1 MCSSWTIRNWSI
13 GSTECWI
20 MQTSKSLQRYGNPQS
35 TLNKAAEVWEWK
47 CAWSNYYRAQCCCAS
62 VLTNTEWREKAC
74 MAALMWIWQ
83 QQWICDGGDYHKLFF
98 CRNILG
104 IDECKEEKRLLQS
117 LAVRRFLTSLCV
129 SIFLLAERY
138 EKRKRR
144 VREGRGGI
152 LRWRRHSLAW
162 ALDIKRW
169 AKDVTNEA
177 DADTMIESL
186 LSLYHFGSGSANR
199 NQKSFIRHA
208 NR

>member
-1 MCSSWTIRNWSI
+1 MLLCLCTYEYRM
-13 GSTECWI
+13 ER
-20 MQTSKSLQRYGNPQS
+20 KSMYGCPHVDL
-35 TLNKAAEVWEWK
+35 TAAMDM
-47 CAWSNYYRAQCCCAS
+47 R
-62 VLTNTEWREKAC
+62 R
-74 MAALMWIWQ
+74 
-83 QQWICDGGDYHKLFF
+83 GDYHKLFF

-177 DADTMIESL
+177 DADTMIRSL
-186 LSLYHFGSGSANR
+186 LSLYHFGSGSANQ
-199 NQKSFIRHA
+199 NQKSFISLA
-208 NR
+208 NRYMCASQ